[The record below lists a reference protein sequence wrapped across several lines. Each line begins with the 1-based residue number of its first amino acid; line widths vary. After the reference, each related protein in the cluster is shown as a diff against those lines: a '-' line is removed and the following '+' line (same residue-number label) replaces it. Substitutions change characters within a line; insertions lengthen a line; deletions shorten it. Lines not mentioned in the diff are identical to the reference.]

1 MSYSHSIKRM
11 ANILQIVYI
20 CLNKMELY
28 LIRHT
33 SVEVD
38 NKEICYGHSEVA
50 LNKTY
55 VSEAEAII
63 DKLPTNIDCF
73 ACSGSNRAIKL
84 ANYFKY
90 YYFRDEVVPLLVDDR
105 LKEMNFGDWE
115 MKAWNAV
122 NQDDLNKWMNSFV
135 SEKVPGGES
144 FEMVLERVRAFLFY
158 LKIHPL
164 LKGKEKMAIVAH
176 SGSIRAM
183 LCHLNKIPL
192 EKAFTDLKVDYG
204 SIHKVKIDLL

>member
-1 MSYSHSIKRM
+1 MDI
-11 ANILQIVYI
+11 
-20 CLNKMELY
+20 Y

-33 SVEVD
+33 SVEIN
-38 NKEICYGHSEVA
+38 NKEICYGYSEVA

-63 DKLPTNIDCF
+63 DKLPPDIDCF
-73 ACSGSNRAIKL
+73 ACSSSNRAIKL

-90 YYFRDEVVPLLVDDR
+90 YYFRDDVVPLLVDDR

-115 MKAWNAV
+115 MKAWNDL
-122 NQDDLNKWMNSFV
+122 NQDDLNKWMGDFV
-135 SEKVPGGES
+135 NAAVPGGES
-144 FEMVLERVRAFLFY
+144 FTQVYERIRTFLFY

-164 LKGKEKMAIVAH
+164 LKGKEKMVLVAH
-176 SGSIRAM
+176 SGSIRAI

-192 EKAFTDLKVDYG
+192 EKAFTDFNVGLG
-204 SIHKVKIDLL
+204 SMHKVKIDLL